1 MKKVWSIVLIL
12 VLAMGALGCSGQN
25 ETSQESSAATESSAV
40 TDSVAEE
47 SVAEESVAEESAG
60 EAQSEDKTTAE
71 SFVGKDAQELID
83 AIGEPESTA
92 YQDSCAVANAQD
104 GFWTYDGF
112 TVVTLK
118 TAEGETVQEVR

>member
-40 TDSVAEE
+40 TD

-104 GFWTYDGF
+104 GFWTSAVF

>member
-12 VLAMGALGCSGQN
+12 VLVMGALGCSAQN

-47 SVAEESVAEESAG
+47 SVAGESAG

>member
-12 VLAMGALGCSGQN
+12 VLVMGALGCSGQN

-40 TDSVAEE
+40 TD

>member
-40 TDSVAEE
+40 TD